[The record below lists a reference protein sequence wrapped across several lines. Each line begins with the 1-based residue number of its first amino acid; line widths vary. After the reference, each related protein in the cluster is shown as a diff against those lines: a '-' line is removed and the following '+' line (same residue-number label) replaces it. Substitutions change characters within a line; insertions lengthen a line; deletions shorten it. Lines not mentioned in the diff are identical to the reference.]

1 MYSEKVMDHFANPR
15 NVGEIENADGIG
27 EVGNAKCGD
36 IMKIFLKI
44 ENDIITDIKFK
55 TFGCG
60 AAIATSSIAT
70 EMILG
75 KPVKEAL
82 NLTNKAVVA
91 ALDGLPPAKLHCS
104 VLAEEAVKSA
114 IADYYRKNNIP
125 VDFQTGCDGCC
136 SECGAAEGESRA
148 H

>member
-15 NVGEIENADGIG
+15 NAGEIENADGIG
-27 EVGNAKCGD
+27 EVGNEKCGD

-82 NLTNKAVVA
+82 NLTNKAVVES
-91 ALDGLPPAKLHCS
+91 LDGLPPAKLHCS

-125 VDFQTGCDGCC
+125 VDFESGCGGCC
-136 SECGAAEGESRA
+136 GECGASD
-148 H
+148 